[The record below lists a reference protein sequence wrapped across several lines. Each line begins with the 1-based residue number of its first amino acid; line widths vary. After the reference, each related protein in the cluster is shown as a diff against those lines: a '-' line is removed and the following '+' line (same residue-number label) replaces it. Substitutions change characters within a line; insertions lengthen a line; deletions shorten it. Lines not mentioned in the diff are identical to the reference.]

1 MAIAYLDS
9 IISKNSRMVV
19 GFVSVPKFTVSF
31 VDVPKLEARCKARRR
46 TYKESINGKNVR
58 KAMGF
63 VDVPKLGA
71 KARKHTY
78 LICTD

>member
-1 MAIAYLDS
+1 MSQSSKLDA
-9 IISKNSRMVV
+9 K
-19 GFVSVPKFTVSF
+19 
-31 VDVPKLEARCKARRR
+31 ARCKARRR

-63 VDVPKLGA
+63 VDVPKLGEAMGFVDVPKLGA